1 MANFYIYN
9 FGKFDNNDNDFG
21 SNNDNET
28 KGSVTGFFVT
38 NNFWEY

>member
-9 FGKFDNNDNDFG
+9 FGKFDNNDN
-21 SNNDNET
+21 ET
-28 KGSVTGFFVT
+28 KGTVTGFFVT